1 MRGPRAAFRFLGEV
15 STPVDE
21 VVDKAANAQGGV
33 SLPLTEVQTVW
44 QECLT
49 MVRDRLQTP
58 ASRAWFEETQPV
70 HITDESITL
79 RAPHSFA
86 KEWLE
91 QRYAGVLQD
100 ALARAAG
107 RSLRV
112 EIVTPANG
120 TVVQTPPMPEL
131 DLTAH
136 APNGSRDLDADDDE
150 PALSPR
156 YTFETFVI
164 GASNRF
170 AHAAALA
177 VAEAPASAY
186 NPLFIYGGAGLGKT
200 HLLHAIGRHA
210 RQLYP
215 HLKVKYVSS
224 ETFTND
230 FINAIKDDRTEAFQR
245 RYRENDI
252 LLVDDIQFL
261 ENKERTQ
268 EEFFHT
274 FNALHNANRQIII
287 SSDRPPKGIAT
298 LEDRLRSRFEWGL
311 ITDVQPPDLETRIAI
326 LRKKAEMDHL
336 QASEDV
342 LSYIAS
348 RVESNIREL
357 EGALIRVIAYASL
370 NQTVVSLQLAE
381 EVLAHLFPS
390 SGAEPVR
397 VDTILAEAAAYFG
410 VTVDDLRSQNRSR
423 PLVQARQIAM
433 YLVRDLTDLSLPK
446 IGEVFGGR
454 DHTTVLHAMTKVKG
468 LLSEKRVVYH
478 QIQDLTSRVRK
489 RSGR

>member
-1 MRGPRAAFRFLGEV
+1 
-15 STPVDE
+15 
-21 VVDKAANAQGGV
+21 
-33 SLPLTEVQTVW
+33 
-44 QECLT
+44 
-49 MVRDRLQTP
+49 MVRDRLSTP
-58 ASRAWFEETQPV
+58 ASRAWFEETQAV
-70 HITDESITL
+70 ALSDDSITL

-100 ALARAAG
+100 ALTQAAG

-112 EIVTPANG
+112 EIVTSSGGTIVQAPPAPPSL
-120 TVVQTPPMPEL
+120 TIVQDEDEQPSDE
-131 DLTAH
+131 
-136 APNGSRDLDADDDE
+136 GE

-170 AHAAALA
+170 AHAAAMA
-177 VAEAPASAY
+177 VAETPASAY

-215 HLKVKYVSS
+215 HLKVRYMSS

-274 FNALHNANRQIII
+274 FNALHNANRQIVI

-311 ITDVQPPDLETRIAI
+311 ITDIQPPDLETRIAI

-336 QASEDV
+336 EASEEV

-370 NQTVVSLQLAE
+370 NQTQVGLELAE

-390 SGAEPVR
+390 SATEPVR

-410 VTVDDLRSQNRSR
+410 VTIEEMRSQNRSR

-454 DHTTVLHAMTKVKG
+454 DHTTVLHAMTKVRG

-478 QIQDLTSRVRK
+478 QIQDLTSRIRK